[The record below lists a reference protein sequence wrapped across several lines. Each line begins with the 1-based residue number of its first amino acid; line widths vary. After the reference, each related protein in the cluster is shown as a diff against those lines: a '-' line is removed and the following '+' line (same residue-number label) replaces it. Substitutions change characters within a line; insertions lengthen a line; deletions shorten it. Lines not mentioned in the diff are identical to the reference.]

1 MLGDIKFN
9 QVKKAKNWEKA
20 YYDPEFREKL
30 GLLAGKMRLPQS
42 LQFCL
47 KNQQ

>member
-1 MLGDIKFN
+1 MLGDIKFA

-30 GLLAGKMRLPQS
+30 GLSPEQAED
-42 LQFCL
+42 
-47 KNQQ
+47 NN